1 MDAKTWPCVEDDVAT
16 GASVAAFS
24 MPDVSCEACRRRKAK
39 CDRKIPSCSLCLK
52 SSQECC
58 YPSKR
63 LRPGPKTGSTQKKPR
78 VSKKRKSQV
87 QGQEDLMRGS
97 NSGSNEDEFSMVSDS
112 QVSEGLAYLPPPAPT
127 NLPLSPEATTA
138 ATTVANGPN
147 IATQPSC
154 FDLNPRAAGD
164 DLVSNVTHWSHPV
177 NQTLSGEDFVN
188 LSMGNSDA
196 ILHTSHALNIS
207 PAVLEK
213 LIDSYFSNMTAF
225 SLFHRPSFAEKL
237 KRIGPSLYL
246 HALLASMCSISAR
259 FTSDSEDKALSDP
272 FNAEPSS
279 IPCADHFH
287 QVALRFEE
295 ESLTQCSDGTP
306 PLEFLQAIILTTFFQ
321 LTKGVHGRA
330 WRWLG
335 TCIRVAYELNLHCID
350 AYKQDDYVP
359 STAAET
365 LAWSRD
371 EERRRCWWAVW
382 EMDCFASTL
391 RRVPTGL
398 NWSQNKTF
406 LPVEDRLWHRQN
418 FHPSCALAAK
428 PGDRW
433 QLLQRSGN
441 ESPVAWNIIVISLSR
456 DAQTIS
462 HLDEAFDG
470 FHAKSDT
477 SMSTSVPTSEADKRA
492 HRADEELEI
501 ISHSLQCTLMA
512 LPDALQYHNEPLR
525 FTTVDCGQTPVSS
538 MLHYAKYSIYVLTEL
553 TKFMIAHYYTF
564 SKGQKLSGRLQS
576 NADIDRIEANRLPG
590 TLLMCTTRKPNME
603 GLKQYVEASNNIVLL
618 LNRCT
623 STHIRYVNPF
633 LATTIWLAATVQ
645 LLNKNFGP
653 PGGNRDL
660 AEARFNT
667 LRLTYKQFVRF
678 WNTPGGLLQHLDSL
692 EDSFHRLHE
701 GEPSTTVDPRDTASN
716 QGEQRCEQLFRMP
729 EIPTCFSGS
738 SAPQKP
744 PSASY
749 TSALTEP
756 NLTGSGVNPM
766 MSSLVH
772 SSQEIGER
780 RQPTVHNFD
789 PSVTQNQQ
797 AGLPHGD
804 HAGSQMGVGQVDAG
818 MQFDERVPT
827 DAMFQ
832 SVEFPMNFDYDPDT
846 DVTVY
851 LNSLL
856 SGSYSGSLGPS

>member
-1 MDAKTWPCVEDDVAT
+1 MDARTWPSVEDDVAT
-16 GASVAAFS
+16 RATVAACS

-39 CDRKIPSCSLCLK
+39 CDRKVPSCSLCLK
-52 SSQECC
+52 SSQECS

-63 LRPGPKTGSTQKKPR
+63 LRPGPKTGSIQKKPR
-78 VSKKRKSQV
+78 VSKNRKPQTR
-87 QGQEDLMRGS
+87 GQEDSARRS
-97 NSGSNEDEFSMVSDS
+97 NSGSNQDEFSMISDS
-112 QVSEGLAYLPPPAPT
+112 QVSEELNHVQPQAPA
-127 NLPLSPEATTA
+127 NLPLSPETTTA
-138 ATTVANGPN
+138 ATTVANRAD
-147 IATQPSC
+147 IATKASC
-154 FDLNPRAAGD
+154 FDVNFHVAAD
-164 DLVSNVTHWSHPV
+164 NFVSNVTHWSHPV
-177 NQTLSGEDFVN
+177 SQAPAREDLIN

-207 PAVLEK
+207 PAVLEE
-213 LIDSYFSNMTAF
+213 LIDSYFSNMTSF
-225 SLFHRPSFAEKL
+225 SLFHRPTFAEKL
-237 KRIGPSLYL
+237 KLMGPSLYL
-246 HALLASMCSISAR
+246 HALLASMCSVSAR
-259 FTSDSEDKALSDP
+259 FTTDSEEQAPSDP

-350 AYKQDDYVP
+350 AYKQEDYVP

-398 NWSQNKTF
+398 SWSQNKTF
-406 LPVEDRLWHRQN
+406 LPVEDRLWYRQN
-418 FHPSCALAAK
+418 FHPSCILAAK

-433 QLLQRSGN
+433 QFLQRSGN
-441 ESPVAWNIIVISLSR
+441 ESPVAWNIVVISLSR

-462 HLDEAFDG
+462 HLEGAFNG
-470 FHAKSDT
+470 FDAKGQT
-477 SMSTSVPTSEADKRA
+477 TMSTSDPTSEADRA
-492 HRADEELEI
+492 AHSADDELEI
-501 ISHSLQCTLMA
+501 ISHTLQCTLLA
-512 LPDALQYHNEPLR
+512 LPDALQYHNESLR
-525 FTTVDCGQTPVSS
+525 FTSVDCNQTPVSS
-538 MLHYAKYSIYVLTEL
+538 MLHSAKYSIYVMTEL

-564 SKGQKLSGRLQS
+564 SKGNNLSGRLQS
-576 NADIDRIEANRLPG
+576 NADIDRIEANPLPG

-603 GLKQYVEASNNIVLL
+603 GLKQYIEASNNIVML

-623 STHIRYVNPF
+623 STHVRYVNPF

-645 LLNKNFGP
+645 LLNKKFGP
-653 PGGNRDL
+653 SGGNRDL
-660 AEARFNT
+660 AEAKFNT

-678 WNTPGGLLQHLDSL
+678 WNTPAGLLHSLDSL
-692 EDSFHRLHE
+692 EEKFDRLLGGQPTSTAKPTNAASIPEEHR
-701 GEPSTTVDPRDTASN
+701 R
-716 QGEQRCEQLFRMP
+716 EQLFRMP
-729 EIPTCFSGS
+729 DMPTCFSGS
-738 SAPQKP
+738 SASQKQ

-772 SSQEIGER
+772 ASHAIEEQRQHNVQDFGPSTTQL
-780 RQPTVHNFD
+780 RQPGISNRD
-789 PSVTQNQQ
+789 P
-797 AGLPHGD
+797 D
-804 HAGSQMGVGQVDAG
+804 ESQGEEIDTGIR
-818 MQFDERVPT
+818 FDERLPA
-827 DAMFQ
+827 DPMLE
-832 SVEFPMNFDYDPDT
+832 SMEFPLNFDYDPDT

-856 SGSYSGSLGPS
+856 SGSYSGNLGPS